1 MKFRVYCLDYTILN
15 KGSCKDQNILLKKT
29 KSWKDFFIYISIY
42 KDQTV
47 LVMALEWESDLVE
60 EVSRDNELRQVP
72 LEPL

>member
-47 LVMALEWESDLVE
+47 LVMALE
-60 EVSRDNELRQVP
+60 
-72 LEPL
+72 